1 MSAQPGP
8 APALLTADEFWQL
21 PDPPHGG
28 RLELVEGRVVEHMP
42 VGERHGAIA
51 AELVSVIRNFIKPHG
66 LGRVDVETGFRVAA
80 RPDTVLAPDVAW
92 RAAER
97 VNAPLSDR
105 YVEGAPTLAIEIMSP
120 EDREA
125 DVARKIELY
134 LDGGA
139 ERVWIVRPQNRTV
152 TVHRPGGDAHTYS
165 ARDTLT
171 SEDAAFPVPGFELP
185 LAELFAEA

>member
-1 MSAQPGP
+1 
-8 APALLTADEFWQL
+8 
-21 PDPPHGG
+21 
-28 RLELVEGRVVEHMP
+28 MP
-42 VGERHGAIA
+42 VGRLHGAIA
-51 AELVSVIRNFIKPHG
+51 VAIAAALAAFVRPNRLGEVHAEVG
-66 LGRVDVETGFRVAA
+66 YRVAS
-80 RPDTVLAPDVAW
+80 RPDTVLAPDVAFLA
-92 RAAER
+92 RDR
-97 VNAPLSDR
+97 LDAPLSDR

-139 ERVWIVRPQNRTV
+139 ERVWIVRPRNRTV

-171 SEDAAFPVPGFELP
+171 SEDAAFPEPGFEPPPRRALRRSLTLP
-185 LAELFAEA
+185 EPAAGIIAA